1 MNVNTVSMEKSK
13 PSENAC
19 CVSSTDQITI
29 TEVLSMTTDNLHSID
44 EVTHKILNCLRLE
57 NRHDI
62 IEWHEYYDMFDHVN
76 HNAELSK
83 HVYETVIRIGIMLG
97 CL

>member
-1 MNVNTVSMEKSK
+1 MNMNTAFTEKSK
-13 PSENAC
+13 PCEEAY
-19 CVSSTDQITI
+19 CVGPTDQITI

-44 EVTHKILNCLRLE
+44 EVTHKILNCLRVE
-57 NRHDI
+57 NGHDI

-83 HVYETVIRIGIMLG
+83 HVYETVTRIGLMLG